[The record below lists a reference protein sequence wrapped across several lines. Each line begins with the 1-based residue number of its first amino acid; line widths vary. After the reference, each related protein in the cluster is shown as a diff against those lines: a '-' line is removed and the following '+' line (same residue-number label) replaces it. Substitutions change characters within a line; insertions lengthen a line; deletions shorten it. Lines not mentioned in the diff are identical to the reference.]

1 MPIPGSELFSSRPV
15 DPDELAR
22 SLPTALPVHSVTQ
35 EQVDG
40 LDPLTYEVVRHRL
53 WSVTDEMGEAL
64 KRMSGSPIVTD
75 ANDFDFAIS
84 DELGQEVQVGL
95 YNTMLVGAVDLA
107 IYWTLRHRAV
117 NPGIAEGDM
126 FLCNDPWVGGGL
138 HQNDVIVYQPVF
150 HDGELFAWTSAIA
163 HQPDLGGVGLGSFSP
178 AAQDVFS
185 ESLPTPPV
193 KVVRGGQLQRDV
205 ADLWVRRSRVPMLIG
220 LDLRAKIGANN
231 VGAER
236 LHALIDQYGADTV
249 KAVMKRM
256 MSDAESRLRAKLTSL
271 PDGSWSATGYQDQSH
286 EGDRNLHKITVKTT
300 KSGDHLTFDF
310 TGTDPQ
316 AGVINCTYAGMRG
329 GVMLALLP
337 ILAGDIPWSAGGL
350 MRCFDLVTEEGTL
363 NNATFPAAVSR
374 GPIGPAW
381 LTGSLVAE
389 CLAQMLDRDL
399 ELGRNVQATCCGTW
413 DTAVIAGLDERG
425 EQPVPFLS
433 IIMEPMAGGYGARP
447 HADGIDTGGLFCIP
461 MGRVPDVEMT
471 EFLYPVLTLWRREVP
486 DSGGP
491 GRHRGGLGASI
502 AITPHGTSVP
512 MGLVLASAGKA
523 VAQNAGLCGGHPGN
537 SGLDVVARRSRVA
550 ELLASG
556 HMPAELDEVTDELE
570 PGQNYA
576 SSYLAPGEVF
586 ADDLAGGRR
595 LRRPARPR
603 PRGGRPRPARA
614 EGHRRR
620 SRRGVRRRRDGR
632 GGGHGGD
639 GRRTRP
645 AALGAEGA
653 LAAPRR
659 VPRLGRR
666 VRRPP
671 HRRQPRRAFRR
682 RGGLRALWPGPRR
695 GRAAGR
701 GAVRGAADRRGP
713 ADPRGCGRLRR
724 RARGVPAVLLPVLL
738 DGDLLRGCARRPPR
752 HGRYA
757 LNGLRRCRSGPSAGR
772 WRRRG
777 NARAPGA
784 CAAPRTRGAP
794 PSSPTGRSGP
804 RSARWRGLRRARR
817 APPSRAR

>member
-271 PDGSWSATGYQDQSH
+271 PDGTWSATGYQDQSH

-425 EQPVPFLS
+425 EQPTPFLS

-556 HMPAELDEVTDELE
+556 HMPAELDEVSDELE

-586 ADDLAGGRR
+586 AMTWQ
-595 LRRPARPR
+595 
-603 PRGGRPRPARA
+603 
-614 EGHRRR
+614 
-620 SRRGVRRRRDGR
+620 
-632 GGGHGGD
+632 GGGGYGD
-639 GRRTRP
+639 PLTRDP
-645 AALGAEGA
+645 EAVAHDLRERKVTEGA
-653 LAAPRR
+653 A
-659 VPRLGRR
+659 VG
-666 VRRPP
+666 VY
-671 HRRQPRRAFRR
+671 
-682 RGGLRALWPGPRR
+682 GVVVTD
-695 GRAAGR
+695 
-701 GAVRGAADRRGP
+701 GAVDTAATAVERDR
-713 ADPRGCGRLRR
+713 L
-724 RARGVPAVLLPVLL
+724 
-738 DGDLLRGCARRPPR
+738 
-752 HGRYA
+752 
-757 LNGLRRCRSGPSAGR
+757 
-772 WRRRG
+772 
-777 NARAPGA
+777 
-784 CAAPRTRGAP
+784 
-794 PSSPTGRSGP
+794 
-804 RSARWRGLRRARR
+804 RSARKARSRPLGESRGSVDVSGARR
-817 APPSRAR
+817 IDDNLVELSGGEVACGHCGQGLGEVERLGVALYEGPPTDAGPQILADATDYVDAPVVFRQYCCPNCLGAIYSSVVPADHPDHISELDRLIPASAAS

>member
-1 MPIPGSELFSSRPV
+1 MSMPILGSEVFSSRPV
-15 DPDELAR
+15 DPDELQR
-22 SLPTALPVHSVTQ
+22 SLPATLETHTVTQ
-35 EQVDG
+35 EQIDR

-107 IYWTLRHRAV
+107 IYWTLRNRAG
-117 NPGIAEGDM
+117 NPGITEGDM
-126 FLCNDPWVGGGL
+126 FLTNDPWVGGGL
-138 HQNDVIVYQPVF
+138 HQNDVMVYQPVF
-150 HDGELFAWTSAIA
+150 HDGKLFGWTSALC
-163 HQPDLGGVGLGSFSP
+163 HEPDLGGVGLGSFSP
-178 AAQDVFS
+178 AAEDVFS

-193 KVVRGGQLQRDV
+193 KVVREFQLQRDV
-205 ADLWVRRSRVPMLIG
+205 ADVWIRRSRVPMLVG

-231 VGAER
+231 VGRER
-236 LHALIDQYGADTV
+236 LLALIEQYGADTV

-256 MSDAESRLRAKLTSL
+256 MSDAESRLRAKLSSL

-286 EGDRNLHKITVKTT
+286 EGDRNLHKITVTTT
-300 KSGDHLTFDF
+300 KTGDHLTFDF

-363 NNATFPAAVSR
+363 NNATYPAAVGR

-381 LTGSLVAE
+381 LTGSLIAE
-389 CLAQMLDRDL
+389 CLSQMLDRDL
-399 ELGRNVQATCCGTW
+399 ELGKNVQATCCGTW

-425 EQPVPFLS
+425 EQPAPFLN

-471 EFLYPVLTLWRREVP
+471 EFLYPVLALWRREVP

-523 VAQNAGLCGGHPGN
+523 VAQNAGLAGGHPGN
-537 SGLDVVARRSRVA
+537 SGLDVLARRSRVA
-550 ELLASG
+550 DLLASG
-556 HMPAELDEVTDELE
+556 RIPSEPDELSDTLE

-586 ADDLAGGRR
+586 VMTWQGGGGYGDPLTRDPEAVARDVREQKISADSARAVYGVMIDDGVVNELATTAERQRQRSVRRDRSRVLRPPKGRKINPTAARR
-595 LRRPARPR
+595 LDDNLVEATDAGTAVVACRHC
-603 PRGGRPRPARA
+603 GEVLGESGTTNA
-614 EGHRRR
+614 E
-620 SRRGVRRRRDGR
+620 
-632 GGGHGGD
+632 
-639 GRRTRP
+639 
-645 AALGAEGA
+645 LA
-653 LAAPRR
+653 LAAYDGSPTE
-659 VPRLGRR
+659 
-666 VRRPP
+666 
-671 HRRQPRRAFRR
+671 A
-682 RGGLRALWPGPRR
+682 GPQII
-695 GRAAGR
+695 
-701 GAVRGAADRRGP
+701 ADP
-713 ADPRGCGRLRR
+713 ADYIDAPVVFRQYCCPTCWTALYSAVVPADHPTPSLGRLRTT
-724 RARGVPAVLLPVLL
+724 
-738 DGDLLRGCARRPPR
+738 
-752 HGRYA
+752 
-757 LNGLRRCRSGPSAGR
+757 SA
-772 WRRRG
+772 
-777 NARAPGA
+777 A
-784 CAAPRTRGAP
+784 
-794 PSSPTGRSGP
+794 
-804 RSARWRGLRRARR
+804 
-817 APPSRAR
+817 

>member
-1 MPIPGSELFSSRPV
+1 
-15 DPDELAR
+15 
-22 SLPTALPVHSVTQ
+22 
-35 EQVDG
+35 
-40 LDPLTYEVVRHRL
+40 
-53 WSVTDEMGEAL
+53 
-64 KRMSGSPIVTD
+64 
-75 ANDFDFAIS
+75 
-84 DELGQEVQVGL
+84 
-95 YNTMLVGAVDLA
+95 LA
-107 IYWTLRHRAV
+107 IYWTLRHRSA

-150 HDGELFAWTSAIA
+150 HDGLLFAWTSAIA

-185 ESLPTPPV
+185 ESLPTPPI
-193 KVVRGGQLQRDV
+193 KVVRDGTLQRDV
-205 ADLWVRRSRVPMLIG
+205 ADAWVRRSRVPMLIG

-231 VGAER
+231 VGRER
-236 LHALIDQYGADTV
+236 LAALIAQYGADTV

-256 MSDAESRLRAKLTSL
+256 MSDAEGRLRDKLTSL

-286 EGDRNLHKITVKTT
+286 EGDRGLHKITVTTT
-300 KSGDHLTFDF
+300 KTGGHLTFDF

-363 NNATFPAAVSR
+363 NNATYPAAVSR

-389 CLAQMLDRDL
+389 CLSQMLDRSL

-425 EQPVPFLS
+425 AQPAPFLS
-433 IIMEPMAGGYGARP
+433 IIMEPMSGGYGARP

-461 MGRVPDVEMT
+461 MGRIPDVEMT

-491 GRHRGGLGASI
+491 GRHRGGLGASV
-502 AITPHGTSVP
+502 ALTPHGTSVP

-537 SGLDVVARRSRVA
+537 SGLDVVARQSSVR
-550 ELLASG
+550 ELFAAG
-556 HMPAELDEVTDELE
+556 RMPAELSECSDTLE

-586 ADDLAGGRR
+586 AMTWQGGGGYGDPLHRDPDAVAHDLRERKISADAARSVYGVVLAGDARDSRVDAEATAAERERLRAGRR
-595 LRRPARPR
+595 
-603 PRGGRPRPARA
+603 
-614 EGHRRR
+614 ER
-620 SRRGVRRRRDGR
+620 SRLPVPPPGRKADLGTARRIDDNLVEVLEVTEVTDGAVVACRHCGEVLGTPDAGSGSGLALAVHEGPPTEAGPQIVAVAADYVDAPVVFRQYCCPGCWTALSSAVVPADHRDG
-632 GGGHGGD
+632 
-639 GRRTRP
+639 
-645 AALGAEGA
+645 
-653 LAAPRR
+653 
-659 VPRLGRR
+659 VPTLGRLT
-666 VRRPP
+666 
-671 HRRQPRRAFRR
+671 A
-682 RGGLRALWPGPRR
+682 
-695 GRAAGR
+695 
-701 GAVRGAADRRGP
+701 
-713 ADPRGCGRLRR
+713 
-724 RARGVPAVLLPVLL
+724 VPA
-738 DGDLLRGCARRPPR
+738 G
-752 HGRYA
+752 
-757 LNGLRRCRSGPSAGR
+757 
-772 WRRRG
+772 
-777 NARAPGA
+777 
-784 CAAPRTRGAP
+784 
-794 PSSPTGRSGP
+794 
-804 RSARWRGLRRARR
+804 
-817 APPSRAR
+817 

>member
-193 KVVRGGQLQRDV
+193 KVVRGGLLQRDV

-425 EQPVPFLS
+425 EQPAPFLS

-556 HMPAELDEVTDELE
+556 RMPAELDEVSDELE

-586 ADDLAGGRR
+586 QMTWQ
-595 LRRPARPR
+595 
-603 PRGGRPRPARA
+603 
-614 EGHRRR
+614 
-620 SRRGVRRRRDGR
+620 
-632 GGGHGGD
+632 GGGGYGD
-639 GRRTRP
+639 P
-645 AALGAEGA
+645 
-653 LAAPRR
+653 
-659 VPRLGRR
+659 LGRDPEA
-666 VRRPP
+666 VA
-671 HRRQPRRAFRR
+671 HD
-682 RGGLRALWPGPRR
+682 LRERKVTPD
-695 GRAAGR
+695 AAVGVY
-701 GAVRGAADRRGP
+701 GVVVADGTVDAAATAVERDR
-713 ADPRGCGRLRR
+713 L
-724 RARGVPAVLLPVLL
+724 
-738 DGDLLRGCARRPPR
+738 
-752 HGRYA
+752 
-757 LNGLRRCRSGPSAGR
+757 
-772 WRRRG
+772 
-777 NARAPGA
+777 
-784 CAAPRTRGAP
+784 
-794 PSSPTGRSGP
+794 
-804 RSARWRGLRRARR
+804 RSARKARSRPLGEPRGSVDVSGARR
-817 APPSRAR
+817 IDDNLVELSGGEVACGHCGQGLGEVERLGVALYEGPPTDAGPQILATAADYVDAPVVFRQYCCPSCWTAIYSAVVPADHRDAVAAR

>member
-1 MPIPGSELFSSRPV
+1 VTMPIPGSELFSSRPV

-193 KVVRGGQLQRDV
+193 KVVRGGLLQRDV

-425 EQPVPFLS
+425 EQPAPFLS

-556 HMPAELDEVTDELE
+556 RMPAELDEVSDELE

-586 ADDLAGGRR
+586 QMTWQ
-595 LRRPARPR
+595 
-603 PRGGRPRPARA
+603 
-614 EGHRRR
+614 
-620 SRRGVRRRRDGR
+620 
-632 GGGHGGD
+632 GGGGYGD
-639 GRRTRP
+639 P
-645 AALGAEGA
+645 
-653 LAAPRR
+653 
-659 VPRLGRR
+659 LGRDPEA
-666 VRRPP
+666 VA
-671 HRRQPRRAFRR
+671 HD
-682 RGGLRALWPGPRR
+682 LRERKVTPD
-695 GRAAGR
+695 AAVGVY
-701 GAVRGAADRRGP
+701 GVVVADGTVDAAATAVERDR
-713 ADPRGCGRLRR
+713 L
-724 RARGVPAVLLPVLL
+724 
-738 DGDLLRGCARRPPR
+738 
-752 HGRYA
+752 
-757 LNGLRRCRSGPSAGR
+757 
-772 WRRRG
+772 
-777 NARAPGA
+777 
-784 CAAPRTRGAP
+784 
-794 PSSPTGRSGP
+794 
-804 RSARWRGLRRARR
+804 RSARKARSRPLGEPRGSVDVSGARR
-817 APPSRAR
+817 IDDNLVELSGGEVACGHCGQGLGEVERLGVALYEGPPTDAGPQILATAADYVDAPVVFRQYCCPSCWTAIYSAVVPADHRDAVAAR

>member
-1 MPIPGSELFSSRPV
+1 MSMPIPGSEYFSSRAV
-15 DPDELAR
+15 DAGELAR
-22 SLPTALPVHSVTQ
+22 SLPSSLPVHSVTQ
-35 EQVDG
+35 DQIDA

-107 IYWTLRHRAV
+107 IYWTLRNRAD
-117 NPGIAEGDM
+117 NPGIESGDM

-150 HDGELFAWTSAIA
+150 HEGKLFAWTSAVC
-163 HQPDLGGVGLGSFSP
+163 HEPDLGGVGLGSFSP
-178 AAQDVFS
+178 AAEDVFS

-193 KVVRGGQLQRDV
+193 KVVRGGRLQRDV
-205 ADLWVRRSRVPMLIG
+205 ADLWVRRSRVPMLVG

-236 LHALIDQYGADTV
+236 LQALIDQYGADTV

-256 MSDAESRLRAKLTSL
+256 MSDAETRMRGKIAAL
-271 PDGSWSATGYQDQSH
+271 PDGSWTATGYQDQSH
-286 EGDRNLHKITVKTT
+286 VGDRNLHKITVTTT

-350 MRCFDLVTEEGTL
+350 MRCFDLVTEEGTI
-363 NNATFPAAVSR
+363 NNATFPAAVGR

-399 ELGRNVQATCCGTW
+399 ELGKNVQATCCGTW

-425 EQPVPFLS
+425 EQPAPFLS
-433 IIMEPMAGGYGARP
+433 IMMEPMAGGYGARP
-447 HADGIDTGGLFCIP
+447 HADGMDSGGLLGIP

-471 EFLYPVLTLWRREVP
+471 EFLYPVLALWRREEP

-491 GRHRGGLGASI
+491 GRHRGGLSASM
-502 AITPHGTSVP
+502 AFTPHGTSIP

-523 VAQNAGLCGGHPGN
+523 VAQNGGLAGGLPGN
-537 SGLDVVARRSRVA
+537 TGLDVVVRNSQVA
-550 ELLASG
+550 QMLADGEL
-556 HMPAELDEVTDELE
+556 PTDVDAMGGVVE

-576 SSYLAPGEVF
+576 SSYIAPGEVF
-586 ADDLAGGRR
+586 AMRWQGGGGYGDPLHRDPADVAHDIREEKITAAAARDVYGVVLGGADGSDVDGAATDALREELRGRR
-595 LRRPARPR
+595 RESSSLLREPSGGTVDLESAR
-603 PRGGRPRPARA
+603 
-614 EGHRRR
+614 
-620 SRRGVRRRRDGR
+620 
-632 GGGHGGD
+632 
-639 GRRTRP
+639 
-645 AALGAEGA
+645 
-653 LAAPRR
+653 
-659 VPRLGRR
+659 RLDDNL
-666 VRRPP
+666 VE
-671 HRRQPRRAFRR
+671 
-682 RGGLRALWPGPRR
+682 
-695 GRAAGR
+695 
-701 GAVRGAADRRGP
+701 VRGQLACGRCGQGLGDPNSPEGLSLARHQGPPAGAGPQILADPSDYVDAEVVFRQYYCPNCWTALHSAVVP
-713 ADPRGCGRLRR
+713 ADHADVIAG
-724 RARGVPAVLLPVLL
+724 AHHVVPA
-738 DGDLLRGCARRPPR
+738 
-752 HGRYA
+752 
-757 LNGLRRCRSGPSAGR
+757 
-772 WRRRG
+772 
-777 NARAPGA
+777 
-784 CAAPRTRGAP
+784 
-794 PSSPTGRSGP
+794 
-804 RSARWRGLRRARR
+804 
-817 APPSRAR
+817 

>member
-193 KVVRGGQLQRDV
+193 KVVRGGRLQRDV

-286 EGDRNLHKITVKTT
+286 EGDRNLHKITVTTT
-300 KSGDHLTFDF
+300 KSDDHLTFDF

-425 EQPVPFLS
+425 EQPAPFLS

-556 HMPAELDEVTDELE
+556 RMPAELDEVSDELE

-586 ADDLAGGRR
+586 QMTWQ
-595 LRRPARPR
+595 
-603 PRGGRPRPARA
+603 
-614 EGHRRR
+614 
-620 SRRGVRRRRDGR
+620 
-632 GGGHGGD
+632 GGGGYGD
-639 GRRTRP
+639 P
-645 AALGAEGA
+645 
-653 LAAPRR
+653 
-659 VPRLGRR
+659 LGRDPEA
-666 VRRPP
+666 VA
-671 HRRQPRRAFRR
+671 HD
-682 RGGLRALWPGPRR
+682 LRERKVTPD
-695 GRAAGR
+695 AAVGVY
-701 GAVRGAADRRGP
+701 GVVVADGTVDAAATAVERDR
-713 ADPRGCGRLRR
+713 L
-724 RARGVPAVLLPVLL
+724 
-738 DGDLLRGCARRPPR
+738 
-752 HGRYA
+752 
-757 LNGLRRCRSGPSAGR
+757 
-772 WRRRG
+772 
-777 NARAPGA
+777 
-784 CAAPRTRGAP
+784 
-794 PSSPTGRSGP
+794 
-804 RSARWRGLRRARR
+804 RSARKARSRPLGEPRGSVDVSGARR
-817 APPSRAR
+817 IDDNLVELSGGEVACGHCGQGLGEVERLGVALYEGPPTDAGPQILATAADYVDAPVVFRQYCCPSCWTAIYSAVVPADHRDTVAAR